1 MKIAAIMILAAT
13 VLFECG
19 PTQFSEFTVGH
30 PAKLSGQLL
39 DPQGAAVPNL
49 KLVLRCGGTTVQ
61 LRTDIEGRY
70 DFGVLQP
77 GTCKFGTPSTQVAA
91 AASAV

>member
-1 MKIAAIMILAAT
+1 MKIAAIMILATT

-19 PTQFSEFTVGH
+19 PKQFSGFTVDH

-39 DPQGAAVPNL
+39 DPQGAAVTNL

-61 LRTDIEGRY
+61 LRTDIEG
-70 DFGVLQP
+70 
-77 GTCKFGTPSTQVAA
+77 K
-91 AASAV
+91 